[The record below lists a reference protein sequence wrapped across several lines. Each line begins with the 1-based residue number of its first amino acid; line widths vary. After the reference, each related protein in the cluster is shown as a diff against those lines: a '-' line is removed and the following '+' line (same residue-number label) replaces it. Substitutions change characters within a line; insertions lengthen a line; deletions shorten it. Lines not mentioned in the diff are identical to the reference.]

1 MLLPPLIFKLKAS
14 LSGMG
19 VISGLYTRAE
29 REVAREIDL
38 FDAARCIVLS
48 AASHGGIAR
57 NFMEYMIHSL
67 SRLLSRLS
75 LYRENDRGR

>member
-1 MLLPPLIFKLKAS
+1 
-14 LSGMG
+14 MG

-75 LYRENDRGR
+75 LYRENDCGR